1 MTVKEV
7 MEQYG
12 NAFDYAIE
20 DRDIDA
26 EYWRESNGLWRDW
39 STGDC
44 ITDEDYADVDVTE
57 VDTTTYQEE
66 KTILMII

>member
-7 MEQYG
+7 TEQYG
-12 NAFDYAIE
+12 DAFDYAIE

-39 STGDC
+39 VTGDC
-44 ITDEDYADVDVTE
+44 VTDEDYADVDVTK
-57 VDTTTYQEE
+57 VDTTVYQEE